1 MHSESLDDQVATL
14 RQEGLV
20 VVRNMLDAGQV
31 AELRRLAQA
40 DLDARVEPLELEADL
55 GYPGAPSS
63 QADEGGGTVRRLLDA
78 WSRNEAYRTWAT
90 GAPIREWM
98 QAYFNEPACLSLA
111 HHNCVMTKHPA
122 FGTATGW
129 HRDIRYWSFPRN
141 ELISVWLALGAET
154 PENGALKFIP
164 GSHRL
169 TLQAEQMDEL
179 DFLRPEVPANQAL
192 FAQGIALSLEPGD
205 VVLFHSGLFHAA
217 GRNDSDQVKCSAVF
231 AYHGK
236 SNPPLPGTRSAA
248 SEDVTLD
255 D

>member
-1 MHSESLDDQVATL
+1 MRSESLEDQVATL

-111 HHNCVMTKHPA
+111 HHNCVMTKHPRY
-122 FGTATGW
+122 GSLTGW
-129 HRDIRYWSFPRN
+129 HRDFRYWAFDRPDMV
-141 ELISVWLALGAET
+141 SVWVALG
-154 PENGALKFIP
+154 PENDHNGGLHLVP
-164 GSHRL
+164 RSHTETIAPARF
-169 TLQAEQMDEL
+169 DEKK
-179 DFLRPEVPANQAL
+179 FLRDDLADNQAL
-192 FAQGIALSLEPGD
+192 IARAVVPELNAGD
-205 VVLFHSGLFHAA
+205 IMFFHSNTLHAA
-217 GRNDSDQVKCSAVF
+217 GRNLSDQVKFSAVF
-231 AYHGK
+231 TYHAA
-236 SNPPLPGTRSAA
+236 SNHPVPGTRSAA
-248 SEDVTLD
+248 KGSVRLE
-255 D
+255 